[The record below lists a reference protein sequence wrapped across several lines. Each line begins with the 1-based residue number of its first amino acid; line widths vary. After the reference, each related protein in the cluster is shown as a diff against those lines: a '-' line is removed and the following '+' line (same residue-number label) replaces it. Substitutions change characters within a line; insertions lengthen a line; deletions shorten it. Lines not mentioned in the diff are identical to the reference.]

1 MDSTLPAQPTTMI
14 PSVANTSPDQLV
26 MAKRKRNII
35 LGSVMGGLVVVIVA
49 IVLIYLFVFRP
60 RVYYG
65 NHILITTMQ
74 TPGSCTD
81 KTEIP
86 PPEGSNQQKLQL
98 QPTYNCR
105 NATTKDTT
113 GQSVP
118 APNLMPSGPL
128 TRYTMI
134 SRSLQPFASVGCAAS
149 IQMPCMLVTPTL
161 QRHGLV
167 HEGDAF
173 MIWEP
178 INNMYLY
185 QVDCP
190 NFDKTDNTTCVN
202 SGTDQDL
209 GLCGW
214 DDTNSKCTLQGNA
227 VPLIFRPLPDD
238 FKQQMADAKN
248 HPTIQGFLFS
258 FASKKPTKN
267 MLRIRTNYLLTS
279 LVSSNLVQFNV
290 NVNNNHITLQE
301 PSDQTDDTFNW
312 QILKE

>member
-14 PSVANTSPDQLV
+14 PSVPNTSADHLV
-26 MAKRKRNII
+26 MAKKKRNII

-81 KTEIP
+81 QTIMP
-86 PPEGSNQQKLQL
+86 PPQGSVNQKTLKL

-105 NATTKDTT
+105 NATTKNAT
-113 GQSVP
+113 GQSVR

-134 SRSLQPFASVGCAAS
+134 SRSLQPYASVGCAPN
-149 IQMPCMLVTPTL
+149 IRMPCMLVTPKL
-161 QRHGLV
+161 ERHGLV

-178 INNMYLY
+178 INNMYLF
-185 QVDCP
+185 QVDCSLYSSKNTCVP
-190 NFDKTDNTTCVN
+190 NQANTEPFGLCSMPDKT
-202 SGTDQDL
+202 
-209 GLCGW
+209 
-214 DDTNSKCTLQGNA
+214 CTLQGNA

-267 MLRIRTNYLLTS
+267 MLRIQTNYILTS
-279 LVSSNLVQFNV
+279 LVSNNLVQFNV
-290 NVNNNHITLQE
+290 NDNRMTLQ
-301 PSDQTDDTFNW
+301 PTSAQIDDTFNW

>member
-1 MDSTLPAQPTTMI
+1 MDSTLPAQTTAMI
-14 PSVANTSPDQLV
+14 PSVPNTSPDHLV

-35 LGSVMGGLVVVIVA
+35 LGSVMGGLVVAIVA

-74 TPGSCTD
+74 TPGSCTAQP
-81 KTEIP
+81 EIP
-86 PPEGSNQQKLQL
+86 PPKGSKQQTLKLQKTFNC
-98 QPTYNCR
+98 QDPT
-105 NATTKDTT
+105 
-113 GQSVP
+113 
-118 APNLMPSGPL
+118 PNLMPSGPL
-128 TRYTMI
+128 ARYTMI
-134 SRSLQPFASVGCAAS
+134 SRSLQPYSSVGCAPS

-161 QRHGLV
+161 QRQGLV

-178 INNMYLY
+178 INNMYLF
-185 QVDCP
+185 QVDCSLYDENTCTPQQP
-190 NFDKTDNTTCVN
+190 NTEPF
-202 SGTDQDL
+202 GM
-209 GLCGW
+209 CGW
-214 DDTNSKCTLQGNA
+214 DSTSKCTLQGNA
-227 VPLIFRPLPDD
+227 VPLIFRPLPDN
-238 FKQQMADAKN
+238 FKQQMADTTKY
-248 HPTIQGFLFS
+248 PTIKGFLFS

-290 NVNNNHITLQE
+290 NNNRITLQIPTPE
-301 PSDQTDDTFNW
+301 QIDDTFNW

>member
-14 PSVANTSPDQLV
+14 PSVPNTSPDHLV

-74 TPGSCTD
+74 TPGSCTAQ
-81 KTEIP
+81 TEIP
-86 PPEGSNQQKLQL
+86 PPKGSKQQTLKLQKTFNC
-98 QPTYNCR
+98 QDPTPY
-105 NATTKDTT
+105 
-113 GQSVP
+113 
-118 APNLMPSGPL
+118 LMPSGPL
-128 TRYTMI
+128 ARYTMI
-134 SRSLQPFASVGCAAS
+134 SRSLQPYSSVGCAPS

-161 QRHGLV
+161 QRQGLV

-178 INNMYLY
+178 INNMYLF

-190 NFDKTDNTTCVN
+190 KFDQTDNTTCEE
-202 SGTDQDL
+202 SGTDQAL

-214 DDTNSKCTLQGNA
+214 DGTSKCTLQGNA
-227 VPLIFRPLPDD
+227 VPLIFRPLPDN
-238 FKQQMADAKN
+238 FKQQMADTTKY
-248 HPTIQGFLFS
+248 PTIKGFLFS
-258 FASKKPTKN
+258 FASKKQTKN

-290 NVNNNHITLQE
+290 NNNRITLQSPTPE
-301 PSDQTDDTFNW
+301 QIDDTFNW